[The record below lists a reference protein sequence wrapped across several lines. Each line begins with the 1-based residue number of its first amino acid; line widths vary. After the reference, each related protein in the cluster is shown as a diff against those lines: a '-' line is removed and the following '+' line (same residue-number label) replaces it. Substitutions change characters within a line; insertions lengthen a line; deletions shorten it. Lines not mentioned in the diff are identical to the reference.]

1 MPEDWFTLHIKILLT
16 SLPII
21 LSLLA
26 VSRCLPLSVLIM
38 LHITCAYGSLWDIE
52 VVSQIFLYLHYA
64 LAIFLHSSRPSKGKK
79 KKKKCLLAALLTEN
93 KWSEAINSNKI
104 IFVISAPIDNFYY
117 SSALMERSLSYA
129 VNFHTQ
135 TSTKNGKRIYIKRRA
150 ILANPLCWSSI
161 CPGHTSQQ
169 RPLEAAHGSILLR
182 IGIHH
187 TGDPSKYST
196 ICGTAIC
203 SHGAY
208 MKVPQLSHFWTICCS
223 HLYPMDLELRH
234 NVNGKA

>member
-1 MPEDWFTLHIKILLT
+1 MPCEFFFTAPGQATK
-16 SLPII
+16 
-21 LSLLA
+21 
-26 VSRCLPLSVLIM
+26 
-38 LHITCAYGSLWDIE
+38 
-52 VVSQIFLYLHYA
+52 Q
-64 LAIFLHSSRPSKGKK
+64 GKK
-79 KKKKCLLAALLTEN
+79 KKKKCLLPALLTEKKN
-93 KWSEAINSNKI
+93 EAKQLIWDKI
-104 IFVISAPIDNFYY
+104 VFVISALIDKFYY
-117 SSALMERSLSYA
+117 RSALMQRSFSYA

-135 TSTKNGKRIYIKRRA
+135 TSTKNGKPIYIKRRA

-161 CPGHTSQQ
+161 CSSHTSQQ
-169 RPLEAAHGSILLR
+169 RPLEAAHGFILLR